1 MSKRQ
6 SKKEHILHAGMLVMK
21 VQGYN
26 GTSVKDIVDAAGV
39 PKGSFYNYF
48 DSKEAFA
55 VEALQNA
62 AAEDYQANSRILSN
76 QQQEPLQRLR
86 EYFIHHAQE
95 VCDNDFQIGCFL
107 GNMCQEMADNSAAIR
122 LAVKTVLQTN
132 TRQLAAV
139 LEEAQRRGDIKA
151 DADIEQLAQ
160 FLFNAWQGAL
170 LRMKA
175 AKNSEPLDIFLSLF
189 PRLLNL

>member
-6 SKKEHILHAGMLVMK
+6 PKKEHILHAGMLAMK
-21 VQGYN
+21 ARGYN

-48 DSKEAFA
+48 DSKESFA
-55 VEALQNA
+55 VEALQSA
-62 AAEDYQANSRILSN
+62 AAEDYQQNSKILSN
-76 QQQEPLQRLR
+76 RQLQPLQRLR
-86 EYFIHHAQE
+86 EYFVHHAQE
-95 VCDNDFQIGCFL
+95 VCDNEFRIGCFL
-107 GNMCQEMADNSAAIR
+107 GNMCQEMADNSPAIR
-122 LAVKTVLQTN
+122 LAVKSVLQAN

-139 LEEAQRRGDIKA
+139 LEEAQGLGEVKA
-151 DADIEQLAQ
+151 GADIEQLTQ

-175 AKNSEPLDIFLSLF
+175 TKNSEPLDDFLSIF
-189 PRLLNL
+189 PRLLHA